1 MSTVWHCLGRA
12 ANLLVLLTFGLC
24 VAWAGSAR
32 GSGPRA
38 AVITPRQVEADW
50 LRQEEVRYLPATPRN
65 RPEASHAACTPQ
77 QDAAGGCDGMKNGT
91 YGFHTDAQENPWWQV
106 DLGESMPMDRVLIYN
121 RCDAKME
128 DRAVRLKVLLSLD
141 GKTWTELYRHSGS
154 KFLGQPDGKPLVVP
168 GAGAK
173 ARLVR
178 VQLPEKQYLHL
189 DEVEVYRVGSKENVA
204 LHKPADQSSVS
215 QWSTAKIGAE
225 SGKPAPAKLVAES
238 GSDAVDR
245 MGTEPAYPVAAVVE
259 RGLKLGE
266 DLRRLGANVESEVR
280 TLREIAATVGPAS
293 PAFGQKQGET
303 AGRAGPTAS
312 LPSPQPSPKGRGDS
326 ETASRRELYLR
337 ARWAVRRMA
346 LANPLLDFEDLL
358 FVKRVPGTFTHMS
371 DQNYGWFS
379 RPGGGL
385 FVLEKFK
392 SDQAKLRCLSTALPE
407 GSVLSPDISYDGR
420 KVVFSHCKFYPGLR
434 DHPNKLDKNNVPEDA
449 FYHLYEINLDGTGL
463 RRLTRG
469 KYDDFDGRYLPSGEI
484 VFLSTRRGQFIQCG
498 KASGQEASDGA
509 LPDSYVRCGG
519 GPERPVAVYTLHV
532 MDSGGGNIRQISA
545 FEMFEWTP
553 SVDHE
558 GRILYARWDYVDRW
572 NMPFMKLWSTLPDGT
587 SARAVFGNFTQNPH
601 CTFEARAIP
610 GSRKLIFTA
619 SGHHANT
626 GGSLVLLDPTRGFDG
641 DGPMTRLTPEV
652 AFPETE
658 GWPKTYFANPYP
670 LSENHYLVAWSDREM
685 IGWPGPPEPV
695 NATGIY
701 LFDAFGNLNLLYRD
715 PAISSVAP
723 VPVRPRPRPPV
734 IPSQVAWDGEQ
745 EGRMLVL
752 NVYEGLPGIPRGAIK
767 RLRLVGIPVKTHP
780 TMNYPAI
787 GATHD
792 DPGKFVIGSVPV
804 EADGSAHFRVPSGVN
819 FFLQALDEDG
829 IALQT
834 MRSATYV
841 QPGQTTTCIG
851 CHEPRGTSPPNVQ
864 AAASRREP
872 SKIVPGPE
880 GSWPFDYRSLV
891 QPVLDS
897 QCVACHK
904 PGTDGAKWDLTA
916 DKSYETLLGYGR
928 PSLRDHV
935 MARYMA
941 GRSIAGQ
948 GASQTSPLVKLLK
961 QGHYD
966 AKLDRG
972 AWERFYL
979 WMDTYG
985 QRQGSFGPDQERRL
999 RELRQSL
1006 APMLGS
1012 RE

>member
-1 MSTVWHCLGRA
+1 MRAICPFPHRSACLF
-12 ANLLVLLTFGLC
+12 LLLASATWLGSV
-24 VAWAGSAR
+24 GSAKAID
-32 GSGPRA
+32 A
-38 AVITPRQVEADW
+38 AAPVIMPQQIEADW
-50 LRQEEVRYLPATPRN
+50 LRQDEVRYLPPTPRN
-65 RPEASHAACTPQ
+65 RPEAAANVTTR
-77 QDAAGGCDGMKNGT
+77 QDAAGGCDGVNNGT
-91 YGFHTDAQENPWWQV
+91 YGFHTNAQESPWWQV
-106 DLGESMPMDRVLIYN
+106 DLGASMPLHRVVIYN

-128 DRAVRLKVLLSLD
+128 DRASRLKVLLSSD
-141 GKTWTELYRHSGS
+141 GKTWSGLYQHDGG

-168 GAGAK
+168 GAGK
-173 ARLVR
+173 QARFVR
-178 VQLPEKQYLHL
+178 VQLPGTQYLHL

-215 QWSTAKIGAE
+215 PWSTAKIAAQSGERKAESGGRRAE
-225 SGKPAPAKLVAES
+225 SGKRE
-238 GSDAVDR
+238 
-245 MGTEPAYPVAAVVE
+245 YPTAAVVE
-259 RGLKLGE
+259 RGLKLAE
-266 DLRRLGANVESEVR
+266 DLRRLGGNADAEVR
-280 TLREIAATVGPAS
+280 TLREVAAALPSSQPS
-293 PAFGQKQGET
+293 PR
-303 AGRAGPTAS
+303 GRGDLDAQR
-312 LPSPQPSPKGRGDS
+312 SPQPEPKGRG
-326 ETASRRELYLR
+326 ELYFK

-346 LANPLLDFEDLL
+346 VANPLLDFDDLL
-358 FVKRVPGTFTHMS
+358 LVKRAPGTFTHMS

-385 FVLEKFK
+385 FVLEKLK
-392 SDQAKLRCLSTALPE
+392 SDAPRLRCLSTALAE
-407 GSVLSPDISYDGR
+407 GSVLSPDLSYDGR
-420 KVVFSHCKFYPGLR
+420 KVIFSHCKFYPGLR
-434 DHPNKLDKNNVPEDA
+434 DHPNKLDKANVPEDA

-498 KASGQEASDGA
+498 KASGQQASDGA

-553 SVDHE
+553 SIDHD

-587 SARAVFGNFTQNPH
+587 NARAVFGNFTQNPH

-658 GWPKTYFANPYP
+658 GWPKTYFANPCP
-670 LSENHYLVAWSDREM
+670 LSENHYLVAWSDQEM
-685 IGWPGPPEPV
+685 IGWPGPPEPA

-701 LFDAFGNLNLLYRD
+701 LFDAFGNLNLVYRD
-715 PAISSVAP
+715 PAISSVTP
-723 VPVRPRPRPPV
+723 LPVRPRPRPPV

-752 NVYEGLPGIPRGAIK
+752 NVYEGLAGIPRGTIK

-787 GATHD
+787 GVTHD

-851 CHEPRGTSPPNVQ
+851 CHEPRNTSPPNVQ

-880 GSWPFDYRSLV
+880 GSWPFEYRSLV

-916 DKSYETLLGYGR
+916 AKSYETLLGYGR

-966 AKLDRG
+966 AKLDR
-972 AWERFYL
+972 ASRERLYL

-1006 APMLGS
+1006 APMLSSGQ
-1012 RE
+1012 

>member
-1 MSTVWHCLGRA
+1 MRVIRPWLHRSACL
-12 ANLLVLLTFGLC
+12 LLLLSFGLSVAC
-24 VAWAGSAR
+24 VRPAR
-32 GSGPRA
+32 ADDAAPGPA
-38 AVITPRQVEADW
+38 ITPQQIEADW
-50 LRQEEVRYLPATPRN
+50 LGQDAVRYLPPTPRN
-65 RPEASHAACTPQ
+65 RPEAAASVATP
-77 QDAAGGCDGMKNGT
+77 QDAAGGCDGVKNGT
-91 YGFHTDAQENPWWQV
+91 YGFHTDAQANPWWQV
-106 DLGESMPMDRVLIYN
+106 DLGEPVALDRILIYN
-121 RCDAKME
+121 RCDGQVE
-128 DRAVRLKVLLSLD
+128 DRASRLKVLVSPD
-141 GKTWTELYRHSGS
+141 GKSWTELYQHDGG

-168 GAGAK
+168 GAGVK
-173 ARLVR
+173 ARWVR
-178 VQLPEKQYLHL
+178 VQLPGKQYLHL
-189 DEVEVYRVGSKENVA
+189 DEVEVFRVGSNQNVA

-215 QWSTAKIGAE
+215 QWSTAKTAAE
-225 SGKPAPAKLVAES
+225 SGKRRAES
-238 GSDAVDR
+238 GTDVAAR
-245 MGTEPAYPVAAVVE
+245 AGIEPAFPVAAVVG
-259 RGLKLGE
+259 RGLKLAE
-266 DLRRLGANVESEVR
+266 DLRRLGVNVDAEVR
-280 TLREIAATVGPAS
+280 TLHQVAAA
-293 PAFGQKQGET
+293 
-303 AGRAGPTAS
+303 
-312 LPSPQPSPKGRGDS
+312 LPSPQPSPKGRGD
-326 ETASRRELYLR
+326 LYLK
-337 ARWAVRRMA
+337 ARWTVRRMA
-346 LANPLLDFEDLL
+346 MANPLLDFDDLL

-392 SDQAKLRCLSTALPE
+392 SQEPRLRCLSTALPE

-469 KYDDFDGRYLPSGEI
+469 KYDDFDGRWLPNGEI

-498 KASGQEASDGA
+498 KTSGQAASDGA

-532 MDSGGGNIRQISA
+532 MDSAGGNIRQISA

-553 SVDHE
+553 SIDHD
-558 GRILYARWDYVDRW
+558 GRIIYARWDYVDRW

-587 SARAVFGNFTQNPH
+587 NARAVFGNFTQNPH

-626 GGSLVLLDPTRGFDG
+626 GGSLVLLDPSRGVDG
-641 DGPMTRLTPEV
+641 DAPMTRLTPEV
-652 AFPETE
+652 CFPETE

-670 LSENHYLVAWSDREM
+670 LSENHYLVAWSDQEM

-695 NATGIY
+695 NAAGIY

-715 PAISSVAP
+715 PAISSVTP
-723 VPVRPRPRPPV
+723 LPIRPRPRPPV

-752 NVYEGLPGIPRGAIK
+752 NVYGGLAGIPRGTIK

-787 GATHD
+787 GVTHD

-804 EADGSAHFRVPSGVN
+804 EADGSAYFRVPSGVN
-819 FFLQALDEDG
+819 FFLQALDEEG
-829 IALQT
+829 IAVQT

-851 CHEPRGTSPPNVQ
+851 CHEPRNTSPAN
-864 AAASRREP
+864 ALAGASRREP

-880 GSWPFDYRSLV
+880 GSWPFDYGALV
-891 QPVLDS
+891 QPVLDAK
-897 QCVACHK
+897 CVGCHK

-916 DKSYETLLGYGR
+916 KRSYETLLSYGR
-928 PSLRDHV
+928 PSLREHV

-941 GRSIAGQ
+941 SRSIVGQ
-948 GASQTSPLVKLLK
+948 GASQTNPLARLLK

-966 AKLDRG
+966 AKLDRAG
-972 AWERFYL
+972 WERLFI

-999 RELRQSL
+999 RELRKSL

>member
-1 MSTVWHCLGRA
+1 MRVIRPWLHRSACL
-12 ANLLVLLTFGLC
+12 LLLLSFGLSVAC
-24 VAWAGSAR
+24 VRPAR
-32 GSGPRA
+32 ADDAAPGPA
-38 AVITPRQVEADW
+38 ITPQQIDADW
-50 LRQEEVRYLPATPRN
+50 LRQDAVRYLPPTPRN
-65 RPEASHAACTPQ
+65 RPEAAASVATPQ
-77 QDAAGGCDGMKNGT
+77 DADGGCDGVKNGT
-91 YGFHTDAQENPWWQV
+91 YGFHTDAQANPWWQV
-106 DLGESMPMDRVLIYN
+106 DLGEPVALDRILIYN
-121 RCDAKME
+121 RCDGQVE
-128 DRAVRLKVLLSLD
+128 DRASRLKVLVSPD
-141 GKTWTELYRHSGS
+141 GKSWTELYQHNGG

-173 ARLVR
+173 ARWVR
-178 VQLPEKQYLHL
+178 VQLPGKQYLHL
-189 DEVEVYRVGSKENVA
+189 DEVEVFRVGSNQNVA

-215 QWSTAKIGAE
+215 QWSTAKTAAE
-225 SGKPAPAKLVAES
+225 SGKRRAES
-238 GSDAVDR
+238 GTDVAAR
-245 MGTEPAYPVAAVVE
+245 AGIEPAFPVAAVVE
-259 RGLKLGE
+259 RGLKLAE
-266 DLRRLGANVESEVR
+266 DLRRLGVNVDAEVR
-280 TLREIAATVGPAS
+280 TLHQVAAA
-293 PAFGQKQGET
+293 
-303 AGRAGPTAS
+303 
-312 LPSPQPSPKGRGDS
+312 LPSPQPSPKGRGDLDAQPS
-326 ETASRRELYLR
+326 PQPSPKGRGDLYLK
-337 ARWAVRRMA
+337 ARWTVRRMA
-346 LANPLLDFEDLL
+346 MANPLLDFDDLL

-392 SDQAKLRCLSTALPE
+392 SQEPRLRCLSTALPE

-469 KYDDFDGRYLPSGEI
+469 KYDDFDGRWLPNGEI
-484 VFLSTRRGQFIQCG
+484 AFLSTRRGQFIQCG
-498 KASGQEASDGA
+498 KTSGQAASDGA

-532 MDSGGGNIRQISA
+532 MDSAGGNIRQISA

-553 SVDHE
+553 SIDHD
-558 GRILYARWDYVDRW
+558 GRIIYARWDYVDRW

-587 SARAVFGNFTQNPH
+587 NARAVFGNFTQNPH

-610 GSRKLIFTA
+610 GSRRLIFTA

-626 GGSLVLLDPTRGFDG
+626 GGSLVLLDPSRGVDG
-641 DGPMTRLTPEV
+641 DAPMTRLTPEV
-652 AFPETE
+652 CFPETE

-670 LSENHYLVAWSDREM
+670 LSENHYLVAWSDQEM

-695 NATGIY
+695 NAAGIY

-715 PAISSVAP
+715 PAISSVTPLPIRA
-723 VPVRPRPRPPV
+723 RPRPPV

-752 NVYEGLPGIPRGAIK
+752 NVYGGLAGIPRGTIK

-787 GATHD
+787 GVTHD

-804 EADGSAHFRVPSGVN
+804 EADGSAYFRVPSGVN
-819 FFLQALDEDG
+819 FFLQALDEEG
-829 IALQT
+829 IAVQT

-851 CHEPRGTSPPNVQ
+851 CHEPRNTSPAN
-864 AAASRREP
+864 ALAGASRREP
-872 SKIVPGPE
+872 SKIIPGPE
-880 GSWPFDYRSLV
+880 GSWPFDYGTLV
-891 QPVLDS
+891 QPVLDAK
-897 QCVACHK
+897 CVGCHK
-904 PGTDGAKWDLTA
+904 PGTDGAKWDLTT
-916 DKSYETLLGYGR
+916 KRSYETLVSYGR
-928 PSLRDHV
+928 PSLREHV
-935 MARYMA
+935 MGRYMA
-941 GRSIAGQ
+941 SRSIVGQ
-948 GASQTSPLVKLLK
+948 GASQTSPLARLLK

-966 AKLDRG
+966 AKLDRD
-972 AWERFYL
+972 AWERLFV

-985 QRQGSFGPDQERRL
+985 QRQGSFGPDQEQRL
-999 RELRQSL
+999 RELRKSL

-1012 RE
+1012 RQ